1 MFVMV
6 MATVSLLVGMLAVYI
21 DGQCS
26 DVTMPGWLRVVV
38 RKFAQLYRL
47 PGANEAPVRSVHAS
61 AVELTVSE
69 AKPPQGIASEINDV
83 LCELRFITNRLKSK
97 DKDDEKQSQLF
108 DQLLEAFQHDSQMT
122 ASISVRLQTCCCNTF
137 AIRCMYV
144 FVCHAKHVRE

>member
-1 MFVMV
+1 MVMFVMV

-47 PGANEAPVRSVHAS
+47 PGANQAPVRSVHAS

-69 AKPPQGIASEINDV
+69 AKQPQGISSEINDV

-97 DKDDEKQSQLF
+97 DKDEEKQSQWKLLAVVVDRTLF
-108 DQLLEAFQHDSQMT
+108 WICICISSIYFLIFLLRAD
-122 ASISVRLQTCCCNTF
+122 V
-137 AIRCMYV
+137 
-144 FVCHAKHVRE
+144 